1 MKRLEEKKLDREL
14 FLWLKETR
22 KVCERCGSVKF
33 LQPSHGF
40 SRVYRNVRWS
50 YVNVRLL
57 CAKCHWWWKKNPP
70 AAGEWFIQLLG
81 HSLWISLKLDRANKP
96 NPKTM
101 EQARTQW
108 KFHEITLDKVT

>member
-1 MKRLEEKKLDREL
+1 VKRSEEKKLDREL

-22 KVCERCGSVKF
+22 KKCERCGSVKF

-50 YVNVRLL
+50 AVNVRLL

-70 AAGEWFIQLLG
+70 AAGEWFIRLIGPQP
-81 HSLWISLKLDRANKP
+81 WDNLKVCREQDPK
-96 NPKTM
+96 PKTM
-101 EQARTQW
+101 EEGRKGW
-108 KFHEITLDKVT
+108 KCS

>member
-50 YVNVRLL
+50 SVNVRLL

-70 AAGEWFIQLLG
+70 AAGEWFVKHIGGLEVWKYLQQVREL
-81 HSLWISLKLDRANKP
+81 SEK
-96 NPKTM
+96 PKTM
-101 EQARTQW
+101 EEARKGW
-108 KFHEITLDKVT
+108 L